1 MYSLKELYR
10 GGFGPSSSHTIGPYK
25 AAKNFK
31 EEHSQASSY
40 HVTLYGSL
48 AATGKGHFTDKAIA
62 LGFGDSS
69 FEIEWKPEITLEQH
83 PNGLSMQAKDSR
95 GQVLAEQTLFSI
107 GGGAVIALGASL
119 AEGQHPYPHHTLSEI
134 LAYCHEHK
142 LQIWEYVDK
151 FEGSEIWDYL
161 EEMRV
166 IMMDCIQAGLD
177 AGDEYL
183 PVSIKLRR
191 RASSMY
197 AQALAEENLGMR
209 ESAFL
214 TAYAHAVSE
223 QNASMGMVV
232 TAPTC
237 GACGVLPAVLRY
249 LQESHSLNNEK
260 IRQALAVA
268 GILGL
273 LAKHNASISG
283 AEAGCQAEI
292 GVACSMAAG
301 ATAFLMGFSDNLIE
315 YAAEVG
321 MEHHL
326 GLTCDPLGGFV
337 LIPCIERNAV
347 AAVRAVQSAYYVK
360 LAGEKHLISYDAVLN
375 TMKETGK
382 DLREAY
388 RETALG
394 GLAKIFQE
402 HPQNFC

>member
-1 MYSLKELYR
+1 MYSLRELYR
-10 GGFGPSSSHTIGPYK
+10 AGFGPSSSHTIGPFK

-31 EEHSQASSY
+31 EENPKADSFG
-40 HVTLYGSL
+40 VILYGSL

-62 LGFGDSS
+62 LGFGDAPFS
-69 FEIEWKPEITLEQH
+69 IEWKPEITLEQH
-83 PNGLSMQAKDSR
+83 PNGLTMQAKDSQGR
-95 GQVLAEQTLFSI
+95 ILNEQTLFSV
-107 GGGAVIALGASL
+107 GGGAVVALGASL
-119 AEGQHPYPHHTLSEI
+119 ADGVHVYPHHSLSEI
-134 LAYCHEHK
+134 LDYCKEHK
-142 LQIWEYVDK
+142 IPMWEYVEK

-161 EEMRV
+161 EEMRTT
-166 IMMDCIQAGLD
+166 MMECIQAGLD
-177 AGDEYL
+177 AGDDLL
-183 PVSIKLRR
+183 PVSIKIRR
-191 RASSMY
+191 RASSIY
-197 AQALAEENLGMR
+197 AQAGVETNPGIK
-209 ESAFL
+209 ESALL
-214 TAYAHAVSE
+214 TAYAHAVAE
-223 QNASMGMVV
+223 QNASMGMVI

-237 GACGVLPAVLRY
+237 GACAVLPAVLRY
-249 LQESHSLNNEK
+249 MQEYHNLSNEK
-260 IRQALAVA
+260 IRQAMAIA

-301 ATAFLMGFSDNLIE
+301 ASAFLMGFSDNLIE

-375 TMKETGK
+375 TMRETGK